1 MIKPNEI
8 SDILKS
14 KLEEV
19 DKQAGF
25 EEIGTVLEVGDG
37 VAHVYGLDNVKAS
50 ELVEFENGV
59 RGVAMNLEE
68 SNVGVILLNDI
79 EKVTE
84 NMTVRRTGEIASIPV
99 GDGLLGRVIN
109 TLGEPIDGAGPIQGK
124 TLLMPWY
131 P

>member
-59 RGVAMNLEE
+59 RGVYVLRGSVVHFRKVDIIYNGSDYCLVAENGEDDENYAYLGTNELIITNGKNLFD
-68 SNVGVILLNDI
+68 GRIL
-79 EKVTE
+79 
-84 NMTVRRTGEIASIPV
+84 G
-99 GDGLLGRVIN
+99 
-109 TLGEPIDGAGPIQGK
+109 
-124 TLLMPWY
+124 
-131 P
+131 